1 MRLFAAA
8 ALLALFALATAR
20 SDARP
25 ALLSTAAGA
34 PSQQAAQLPSV
45 TLPAPLERVLREY
58 EQGWRNRDASA
69 LAALFADDGFVLQP
83 GKPPVRGRD
92 AIRNAYSGDA
102 GGALRLRALAYAS
115 DGNVGY
121 IIGAYGYRD
130 QPGDVGKFTLTL
142 RRGANDRWLIMSDM
156 DNGNAR

>member
-1 MRLFAAA
+1 MRPLLGAASLATLVFAASR
-8 ALLALFALATAR
+8 T
-20 SDARP
+20 DARP
-25 ALLSTAAGA
+25 ARATNAASERA
-34 PSQQAAQLPSV
+34 EQPSQLPSV
-45 TLPAPLERVLREY
+45 TLPPPLERVLRDY
-58 EQGWRNRDASA
+58 EHGWRSRDAAA

-92 AIRNAYSGDA
+92 AIRSAYTGDG

-115 DGNVGY
+115 EGSVGY
-121 IIGAYGYRD
+121 IIGAYGYGD

-156 DNGNAR
+156 DNGNSR